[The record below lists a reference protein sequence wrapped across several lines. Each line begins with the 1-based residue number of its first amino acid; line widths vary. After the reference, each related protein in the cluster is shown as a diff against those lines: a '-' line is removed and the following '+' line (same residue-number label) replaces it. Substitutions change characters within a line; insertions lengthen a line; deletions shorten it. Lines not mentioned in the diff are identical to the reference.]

1 MLSVFKSNPRQ
12 LIHHHGNGD
21 HVTHLCL
28 KNRRDDSICL
38 LSIISALPLSIQ
50 EVRDAVTAQL
60 GDRWQWRQL
69 FCMAEILPGLN

>member
-1 MLSVFKSNPRQ
+1 MLSAFNAKHRQ
-12 LIHHHGNGD
+12 LTHRFADGD

-28 KNRRDDSICL
+28 KNRRDGSICL

-50 EVRDAVTAQL
+50 EVRDAITAQL